1 MKKTAWWRF
10 GALVVVLAAAAGVY
24 PAVAEVTI
32 ESVAEPQRLS
42 GLGLVEGGLKGKGT
56 IAAFSPTGLG

>member
-1 MKKTAWWRF
+1 MKKTAWWRL
-10 GALVVVLAAAAGVY
+10 GALVVVLATVGVY

-42 GLGLVEGGLKGKGT
+42 GLRLVEGGLKGKGT